1 MQVIDYLHAQVRY
14 NTKVSEEN
22 GEMLGAIVSLYNSN
36 SRTHSKIAKL
46 DCNRYNHCNEIITAN
61 LLKHNRKKKV
71 RNETPIRSG
80 QL

>member
-36 SRTHSKIAKL
+36 SRTRSIITGL
-46 DCNRYNHCNEIITAN
+46 GCNHFNHCSEFVTTN
-61 LLKHNRKKKV
+61 LLKHGRKKKV
-71 RNETPIRSG
+71 ENETPF
-80 QL
+80 